1 LIKLKYDIN
10 SIESLNLE
18 GEKFIESSDI
28 FISSKR
34 TTRTEW
40 LYSKF
45 NFKSDTAPML
55 LRFDFDEGDEK
66 VEGSIKESIADCHPK
81 NEECIE
87 ITVDIS
93 LIKRSSIASI
103 FAEIFRASSKR
114 RVKLNIIYTLAKFIK
129 PEDDRLPTTD
139 VVEPVHEMFSG
150 WSSKPG
156 LPVMTIVGLGYERGK
171 AIGAVEYLESS
182 GCFLFIPT
190 SPESDYY
197 DQVVE
202 KNEDLIQLI
211 NDQDKLEY
219 KVLEPIQTLYQI
231 DSLLAS
237 KKTSNKVVLLP
248 FGPKIFYACS
258 LLAAVANPEVAVWNA
273 CGNEKRSL
281 EYQDREMVT
290 YAGLACTISRF

>member
-1 LIKLKYDIN
+1 M
-10 SIESLNLE
+10 SIDDDTFLDLT
-18 GEKFIESSDI
+18 DI
-28 FISSKR
+28 FISSIR

-45 NFKSDTAPML
+45 NFKSDRAPTL
-55 LRFDFDEGDEK
+55 LRFDFDEVDEK
-66 VEGSIKESIADCHPK
+66 IEDSIKESISSCSPK
-81 NEECIE
+81 NEEYVV

-103 FAEIFRASSKR
+103 FAEIFRASSSR
-114 RVKLNIIYTLAKFIK
+114 SVKLNIIYTLAKFIK
-129 PEDDRLPTTD
+129 PEDDRLPVTD

-150 WSSKPG
+150 WTSKPG

-190 SPESDYY
+190 SPEIEYY

-202 KNEDLIQLI
+202 KNEDLIQLVS
-211 NDQDKLEY
+211 DQYKLEY
-219 KVLEPIQTLYQI
+219 RVLEPIQTLYQI

-273 CGNEKRSL
+273 SGNEKQSL
-281 EYQDREMVT
+281 EYQDREMVA
-290 YAGLACTISRF
+290 YAGLSCTISRF